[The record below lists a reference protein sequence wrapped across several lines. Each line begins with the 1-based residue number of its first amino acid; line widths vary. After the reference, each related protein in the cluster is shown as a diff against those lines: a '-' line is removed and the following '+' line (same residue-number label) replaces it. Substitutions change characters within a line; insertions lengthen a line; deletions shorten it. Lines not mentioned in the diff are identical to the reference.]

1 METNAYNNKSGI
13 LSKNAIEKALGR
25 LAELLQEK
33 TERVELVTAGGV
45 ISVLST

>member
-1 METNAYNNKSGI
+1 MEKNAYNKQSGI

-33 TERVELVTAGGV
+33 KERV
-45 ISVLST
+45 